1 MVYLLPK
8 YSFSK
13 GIYNFTIVFTK
24 FGLSTTIYT
33 FVLDVKGF
41 NLKVVLYYPTT
52 LVTGSDY
59 TISVQITYANSTST
73 LNLSSLLEIGTLNE
87 TLTFDGTTLRF
98 VIFINNSAFAQNI
111 GIGDPLSNINCLF
124 VVYVRYTNGTNATL
138 TYITTTNANGQAFY
152 TISGSTTSQISQIY
166 GIGADL
172 PSSTYN
178 EGFNYINTT
187 VGSHI
192 TITNP
197 STYLTELI
205 IVF

>member
-1 MVYLLPK
+1 M
-8 YSFSK
+8 
-13 GIYNFTIVFTK
+13 
-24 FGLSTTIYT
+24 
-33 FVLDVKGF
+33 
-41 NLKVVLYYPTT
+41 
-52 LVTGSDY
+52 
-59 TISVQITYANSTST
+59 
-73 LNLSSLLEIGTLNE
+73 
-87 TLTFDGTTLRF
+87 
-98 VIFINNSAFAQNI
+98 
-111 GIGDPLSNINCLF
+111 
-124 VVYVRYTNGTNATL
+124 RYTNGTNATL

-166 GIGADL
+166 GIGADV

-205 IVF
+205 IVVGIVIIAFILLLGFLFVYNRRRSHKKLKKQAILRKN